1 MQGTSD
7 TELAMDSHA
16 TSAITRTVN
25 LGTLLTS
32 LKDGSLCLGMQQGFL
47 EGMII
52 SQNKRDLCVW
62 VPLRESLP
70 LLAPMASGQLMRG
83 AVCLTEQG
91 LGYSTTPQKNTL
103 VISVLM
109 SSGASRSW
117 RKPSNQSGLLIST
130 IWKSLV
136 KLQSKGN
143 CISTLRD

>member
-7 TELAMDSHA
+7 MELAMDSHA

-52 SQNKRDLCVW
+52 SQNKKDLCVW

-109 SSGASRSW
+109 SSGASRS
-117 RKPSNQSGLLIST
+117 
-130 IWKSLV
+130 
-136 KLQSKGN
+136 
-143 CISTLRD
+143 